1 MFIDIYDFELTIWQ
15 KRQMPQARAFTFHDF
30 YFIVRTSRK
39 RGPLGSTGPKKRG
52 PLESAEP
59 QSRGGRKREGGGKK
73 VRGPQKCGDPE
84 SAGPNKAWGPRKRS
98 DPERAVSETSP
109 KFGARAYAHILLTR
123 TYCSQLQLNCKSV
136 GCKI

>member
-59 QSRGGRKREGGGKK
+59 QSRGGQKARGGGAESAGSPK
-73 VRGPQKCGDPE
+73 RGDPE
-84 SAGPNKAWGPRKRS
+84 SAGPKKA
-98 DPERAVSETSP
+98 
-109 KFGARAYAHILLTR
+109 
-123 TYCSQLQLNCKSV
+123 
-136 GCKI
+136 